1 MELQESGVRKAYIT
15 DAQTLKDVTPTIPA
29 GMYGRPVPNGAGRS
43 A

>member
-1 MELQESGVRKAYIT
+1 MELQETGVPKAYIT

-29 GMYGRPVPNGAGRS
+29 GVSGLTVPNGAGRS